1 MEIDRNKNPPVGR
14 LKMPKALN
22 NKKGVFFTFISLL
35 LLTTLMVLF
44 KPETEISFNKE
55 IEAEEIRVAK
65 LDNFIKNFEN
75 VYLPDTIRLS
85 GSRALTALTLYM
97 VTEGFL
103 ADLQPAFTEVLLNGT
118 IGGTPIDDI
127 TGEEIMEGNDLAY
140 WIGRVESSAED
151 TLNIGLSGPSE
162 PAFELKDVKIGQTTP
177 WLVDINLTISYNLS
191 SETAYW
197 ERTNI
202 SISSK
207 LGIASLYDPLYSVN
221 TNRVYEKNITQT
233 DIKFGEWDANNLSLF
248 IGEEEYAHWE
258 NSDAPSFLMR
268 YTEDFSSSECCG
280 IESAVNPGKLAAQEN
295 RIYIDYLFFD
305 SSVADCSAPSAL
317 YTINGIPN
325 NFKLDWNNAVKYNVT
340 GDASELLCP

>member
-1 MEIDRNKNPPVGR
+1 MEIKHNKNSPIGR
-14 LKMPKALN
+14 FKMPKALH

-35 LLTTLMVLF
+35 LLTTLIVLF

-75 VYLPDTIRLS
+75 VYLPDSIRLS

-118 IGGTPIDDI
+118 IDGTPIDDI
-127 TGEEIMEGNDLAY
+127 TGEEIMKDNDLTY
-140 WIGRVESSAED
+140 WINKVESSAED

-162 PAFELKDVKIGQTTP
+162 PDFELKDVKIGQTTP

-197 ERTNI
+197 ERSNI
-202 SISSK
+202 SISAK
-207 LGIASLYDPLYSVN
+207 LSIASLYDPLYSVN
-221 TNRVYEKNITQT
+221 TNRDYEKNITQT
-233 DIKFGEWDANNLSLF
+233 DIEFGEWNADNLSLF
-248 IGEEEYAHWE
+248 IGEEEYVHWE
-258 NSDAPSFLMR
+258 NSNAPSFLMR
-268 YTEDFSSSECCG
+268 FTEDFSSSECCG
-280 IESAVNPGKLAAQEN
+280 IESAVNPDKLTAQEN
-295 RIYIDYLFFD
+295 RVYIDYSFFNPA
-305 SSVADCSAPSAL
+305 VADCSSPGIL
-317 YTINGIPN
+317 YTINGISN
-325 NFKLDWNNAVKYNVT
+325 DFKLDWSNVVKYNVT